1 MKKLLGI
8 IVLGLL
14 LSGCS
19 KKPEKIIENCAD
31 KKFDWFPNM
40 IVLDKEFNK
49 NKKFVKLNNS
59 LKTVK
64 SSKEMAAKNF
74 KEYSF
79 SNFDLSENDM
89 KYLTN
94 TIVLNVLRS
103 ATDKNYK
110 KKLFPKFI
118 YQETIKKSGEANKDN
133 EKINKA
139 GELFYFYQTKYQNDN
154 RLVDE
159 YMDYT
164 GETFNKFKLK
174 IKLLDK
180 KYEVTFKR
188 CEAIRDDSP
197 LAFDAKWK

>member
-1 MKKLLGI
+1 MKKILGI

-94 TIVLNVLRS
+94 TIKFLTLHFTNVKKCLPVIALRRGNHFS
-103 ATDKNYK
+103 
-110 KKLFPKFI
+110 
-118 YQETIKKSGEANKDN
+118 
-133 EKINKA
+133 IN
-139 GELFYFYQTKYQNDN
+139 L
-154 RLVDE
+154 LV
-159 YMDYT
+159 
-164 GETFNKFKLK
+164 
-174 IKLLDK
+174 
-180 KYEVTFKR
+180 R
-188 CEAIRDDSP
+188 
-197 LAFDAKWK
+197 